1 MKKKIIISTV
11 CAVLLCCALVAV
23 ALLCNNKPDGHL
35 VILHVNDTHSHFE
48 PVAMDDDGAVL
59 LGGVIERAAYIDS
72 VRKAD
77 GAENVLLLHAGD
89 FSQGTSYFSELGG
102 DLEIATIN
110 AMGYDAVCLGN
121 HEFDNGLEDLAR
133 RLAMINCPVVCANYD
148 FSPFE
153 AGKYVKPWTIVK
165 KAGLKIGI
173 VGLLC
178 DVSTVVARETADRLP
193 KFDTAEI
200 LNRWAAYLK
209 NEEKC
214 DLVIA
219 LTHIGFKDE
228 SGITDTQLAPLTR
241 DVDIFVGGHSH
252 TFLEDIYYATNLDGR
267 QIPIVQDG
275 CWGYEVGE
283 LTVRR

>member
-1 MKKKIIISTV
+1 MKRILV
-11 CAVLLCCALVAV
+11 CIAV
-23 ALLCNNKPDGHL
+23 ALMAVSCGPRPL
-35 VILHVNDTHSHFE
+35 VILHLNDTHSH
-48 PVAMDDDGAVL
+48 MDPLRDGRA
-59 LGGVIERAAYIDS
+59 GVIERAAIIDS
-72 VRKAD
+72 VRRAAGPK
-77 GAENVLLLHAGD
+77 NVLLLHAGD
-89 FSQGTSYFSELGG
+89 FSQGTSYFTLMNG
-102 DLEIATIN
+102 DLEVDMIN
-110 AMGYDAVCLGN
+110 ALEYDCVTLGN
-121 HEFDNGLEDLAR
+121 HEFDNGIEELGR
-133 RLAMINCPVVCANYD
+133 RVANLNCPVVCANYD

-173 VGLLC
+173 VGILC
-178 DVSTVVARETADRLP
+178 DVTTVVARETADRLP
-193 KFDTAEI
+193 KFDTAET

-252 TFLEDIYYATNLDGR
+252 TFLDEIYYATNLDGR